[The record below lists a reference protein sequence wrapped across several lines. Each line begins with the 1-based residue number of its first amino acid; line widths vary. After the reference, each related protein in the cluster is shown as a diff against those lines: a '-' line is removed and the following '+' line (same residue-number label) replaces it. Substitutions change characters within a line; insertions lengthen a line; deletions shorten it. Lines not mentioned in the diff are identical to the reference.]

1 MDETL
6 HATLARWADFYLITG
21 TAAAAL
27 TGLQFVV
34 QTLLTSDALQHV
46 AGRDPEG
53 GVDAFG
59 SPTVVHFTLALVV
72 SAVMCVP
79 WTGERALQVTLA
91 LTGVAALGYLAVV
104 LRRAQRQKSYV
115 PVVEDWLFHAVLPTV
130 AYAAIV
136 ACALLLARSL
146 EASLF
151 AAAGATLLL
160 LCIGI
165 HNAWDTVTYLT
176 VSAIR
181 TNAGAAAV
189 GASAP
194 PAPPAPQQR
203 KNANRQRRRR

>member
-6 HATLARWADFYLITG
+6 HTTLARWADFYLITG
-21 TAAAAL
+21 SAAAAL

-34 QTLLTSDALQHV
+34 QTLLTSDALRHV

-79 WTGERALQVTLA
+79 WPGARELQATLA
-91 LTGVAALGYLAVV
+91 VTGVAALGYLLVV

-115 PVVEDWLFHAVLPTV
+115 PVLEDWLFHAVLPGI
-130 AYAAIV
+130 AYGAIV
-136 ACALLLARSL
+136 AGALLLERSM
-146 EASLF
+146 EGSLF
-151 AAAGATLLL
+151 ATAGATLLL

-176 VSAIR
+176 VSALR
-181 TNAGAAAV
+181 TNPGAAAS
-189 GASAP
+189 GA
-194 PAPPAPQQR
+194 PAPSQQ
-203 KNANRQRRRR
+203 KSSSSQRRRRR